1 MMVDAG
7 SEKGAIDEQ
16 EKEFI
21 KNVFEFDD
29 LTAREIAVHRTDVT
43 MLWVEDSMEE
53 WNKTIHNSR
62 HTLYPV
68 CGDSADNIIGIL
80 NSGQLLSHR
89 LKYRGRCVVSQERV
103 LQSM

>member
-89 LKYRGRCVVSQERV
+89 LKYRGRCVVSQE
-103 LQSM
+103 

>member
-21 KNVFEFDD
+21 QNVFEFDD

-43 MLWVEDSMEE
+43 ML
-53 WNKTIHNSR
+53 
-62 HTLYPV
+62 
-68 CGDSADNIIGIL
+68 
-80 NSGQLLSHR
+80 
-89 LKYRGRCVVSQERV
+89 
-103 LQSM
+103 